1 MNTRSTGFL
10 LTSAMLTFALLPC
23 IQSERVYASE
33 KVGHLNQ
40 SEFAFENNN
49 YPTVKTSQRL
59 YDELDYQRAVQAYI
73 WAQPLVGLGA
83 MSEGARRI
91 GIAPMEL
98 FVFDQGLQINQ
109 ALQTGNDDVIYSFS
123 YFNLQKTGPLVVE
136 IPEGNQYGVVLDA
149 WQRPIEDV
157 GRIGPDQG
165 KGGKYLIIPPGW
177 NGELP
182 EGGYFP
188 RHSATNN
195 GMLFLRAVRASGESR
210 ESAVARLAQ
219 SNIYP
224 YAMRT
229 APPALR
235 MRQMGTDDYDGLT
248 PRGTA
253 YFDLMAQRVREEGG
267 NERDRVMLGM
277 LASIGI
283 EADKPFTPDARLER
297 ILQHAEQTGRAM
309 VANLE
314 FNPRQPRREMFKGTQ
329 WRNATGLV
337 HYSQERGALTEV
349 DERAALY
356 RFGFGMHKFLEPG
369 FKPIVGKGAAY
380 ATAYKDAGGKF
391 FDGSKT
397 YQLHV
402 PGNVPVADYWS
413 VTAYD
418 ADTFNFIDTDQ
429 KRPSLSSLKDLARNA
444 DGSIDLYFSQH
455 EPGDNSGNWIKTVPG
470 KGFLLL
476 LRMFGPTQN
485 FYDATWTLGDV
496 KELKQPGQS

>member
-1 MNTRSTGFL
+1 MKTPSTFYS
-10 LTSAMLTFALLPC
+10 LTAAALALALLSC
-23 IQSERVYASE
+23 IQIE
-33 KVGHLNQ
+33 KVQASDSPTTANAT
-40 SEFAFENNN
+40 EFAFEHTN
-49 YPTVKTSQRL
+49 YPSTATSQRL

-98 FVFDQGLQINQ
+98 FVFDQGLRANQ

-123 YFNLQKTGPLVVE
+123 YFNLQETGPLVVE
-136 IPEGNQYGVVLDA
+136 IPEGNQYGVLLDA
-149 WQRPIEDV
+149 WQRPIEDL

-165 KGGKYLIIPPGW
+165 KGGKYLIAPPGW
-177 NGELP
+177 KGELP
-182 EGGYFP
+182 ADGYFS
-188 RHSATNN
+188 RLSATNN
-195 GMLFLRAVRASGESR
+195 GMLFLRAVRAPGESR

-224 YAMRT
+224 YAVH
-229 APPALR
+229 ASPPALR
-235 MRQMGTDDYDGLT
+235 MRKMGTDNYDGLT

-253 YFDLMAQRVREEGG
+253 YFDLLAKRVREEGG

-277 LASIGI
+277 LATLGI
-283 EADKPFTPDARLER
+283 EPDKAFAPDARLQR
-297 ILQHAEQTGRAM
+297 ILQRAEHTGRAM

-314 FNPRQPRREMFKGTQ
+314 FNPRNPRREIFKGTQ
-329 WRNATGLV
+329 WHTGTGLV

-356 RFGFGMHKFLEPG
+356 RFGFGMHKFLDPNI
-369 FKPIVGKGAAY
+369 KPVVGKGAAY
-380 ATAYKDAGGKF
+380 ATAYRDGGGHF
-391 FDGSKT
+391 LDGSKT
-397 YQLHV
+397 YRLHV
-402 PGNVPVADYWS
+402 PGNVPVNDYWS

-429 KRPSLSSLKDLARNA
+429 KQPSLSSLKDLARNA
-444 DGSIDLYFSQH
+444 DGSIDLYFGQH
-455 EPGDNSGNWIKTVPG
+455 EPHDNSGNWIKTVPG

-476 LRMFGPTQN
+476 LRMFGPTQS
-485 FYDATWTLGDV
+485 FYDGSWTLGDLTEV
-496 KELKQPGQS
+496 KQPSQS

>member
-1 MNTRSTGFL
+1 MNTRFRGYS
-10 LTSAMLTFALLPC
+10 LTSAMLTLALLPGL
-23 IQSERVYASE
+23 QSEKAYASE
-33 KVGHLNQ
+33 HASKVTP

-49 YPTVKTSQRL
+49 YPTEKASQRL

-136 IPEGNQYGVVLDA
+136 IPAGNQYGVVLDA
-149 WQRPIEDV
+149 WQRPIEDL

-165 KGGKYLIIPPGW
+165 KGGKYLFVPPGW

-182 EGGYFP
+182 KDGYFS
-188 RHSATNN
+188 RISATNN
-195 GMLFLRAVRASGESR
+195 SMLFLRAVRAPGESR

-224 YAMRT
+224 YAMRA

-235 MRQMGTDDYDGLT
+235 MRKMGTDDYDGLT

-253 YFDLMAQRVREEGG
+253 YFELMAQRVREEAG

-283 EADKPFTPDARLER
+283 EAEKSFAPDARLEQ

-314 FNPRQPRREMFKGTQ
+314 FNPRTPRREIFKGTQ
-329 WRNATGLV
+329 WRNGTGLV
-337 HYSQERGALTEV
+337 HYSQERSALTEV
-349 DERAALY
+349 DERAALF
-356 RFGFGMHKFLEPG
+356 RFGFGMHKFLDPN
-369 FKPIVGKGAAY
+369 FKPVVGKGAAY
-380 ATAYKDAGGKF
+380 ATTYRDAGGTF
-391 FDGSKT
+391 LDGSKR
-397 YQLHV
+397 YRLHV
-402 PGNVPVADYWS
+402 PAHVPVADYWS

-418 ADTFNFIDTDQ
+418 ADSFSFIDTDQ

-444 DGSIDLYFSQH
+444 DGSIDLYFSPH
-455 EPGDNSGNWIKTVPG
+455 EPRDNAGNWIKTVPG

-476 LRMFGPTQN
+476 LRMFGPTQR

-496 KELKQPGQS
+496 KEVQPPDQS